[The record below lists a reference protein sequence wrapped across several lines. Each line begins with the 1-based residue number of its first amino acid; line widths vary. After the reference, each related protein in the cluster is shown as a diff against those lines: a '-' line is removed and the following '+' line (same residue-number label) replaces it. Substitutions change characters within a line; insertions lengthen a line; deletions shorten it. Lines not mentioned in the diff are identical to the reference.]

1 MAQSTPDSKLRD
13 ADLKA
18 GDAVAAGA
26 LVAGPLLKRSD
37 WLHSWNKRFAILTP
51 EELAWQ
57 REPGAEWRSVTLLS
71 EVRTFVRDNGLTL
84 IVQPA
89 DASSAQLCFRAASEP
104 ELLMWHSQIRSLLEA
119 LQAEGRVAFLHM
131 RESSAY
137 FSRPY
142 EEIPH
147 IGSRNHRERALTKLY
162 YTCQKRTLV
171 GQPQQPI
178 EGSEVCMYLMA
189 LPALSSSWSGQ
200 QRRAFREL
208 LDAITAA
215 NHPFLLG
222 VLRADILPDVLRA
235 AVYRPLLARGSLK
248 DVIHRVASPREPY
261 ATKYRALGRVGE
273 EHGPSVLPGSPQC
286 EAGTPR
292 RSPRRPS
299 SPSTSLPLPRVALYG
314 RQVLE
319 AISFLH
325 SIGLPC
331 AHVHSG
337 NVLISPR
344 GNCLLTEFE
353 LAILGAEPFHVRL
366 ARPEPPPGVLSFD
379 LHPDVLGF
387 GHMLYEMLTATVLSQ
402 PLLDQ
407 WQRSARFAAGPR
419 SPSSD
424 PWPLLERIFV
434 PAAGAQPV
442 PTIAELLVEPF
453 FAQVAC
459 QPPNVGPCAFCELSG
474 IGVHALGGLP
484 SIGACASGWAS

>member
-137 FSRPY
+137 VSRPY

-235 AVYRPLLARGSLK
+235 AVYRPLLARGSLCYQ
-248 DVIHRVASPREPY
+248 I
-261 ATKYRALGRVGE
+261 
-273 EHGPSVLPGSPQC
+273 
-286 EAGTPR
+286 
-292 RSPRRPS
+292 
-299 SPSTSLPLPRVALYG
+299 
-314 RQVLE
+314 
-319 AISFLH
+319 
-325 SIGLPC
+325 
-331 AHVHSG
+331 
-337 NVLISPR
+337 
-344 GNCLLTEFE
+344 
-353 LAILGAEPFHVRL
+353 
-366 ARPEPPPGVLSFD
+366 
-379 LHPDVLGF
+379 
-387 GHMLYEMLTATVLSQ
+387 
-402 PLLDQ
+402 
-407 WQRSARFAAGPR
+407 
-419 SPSSD
+419 
-424 PWPLLERIFV
+424 
-434 PAAGAQPV
+434 
-442 PTIAELLVEPF
+442 
-453 FAQVAC
+453 
-459 QPPNVGPCAFCELSG
+459 
-474 IGVHALGGLP
+474 P
-484 SIGACASGWAS
+484 SIGPRGRGAWAERAAWLAAVRGWHPQAISKAALLPFNFFASPARSTLREAGVGGDLLPALDRAALRACALWQRPHLAPWQLSSHGV